1 MKRPMLIAV
10 LATGTALTLG
20 MVAWTQ
26 VRNDAGT
33 ATGPVPTAVLL
44 TPTREQAAAR
54 DAALKDPVTDR
65 LRRGMTQDP
74 RTRTMLAQINVST
87 VPVLGPIDPALMTTA
102 IFVSGD
108 RHYMLVVERDGQ
120 VIEIYGTTRAFQSS
134 APATTRPAPPATS
147 APTSAR
153 RRSVVPTAALRQARA
168 AGMSD
173 IHIEPTEYGT
183 DVAFSRFGAAYNV
196 SFICEGPGSPGCTPA
211 EALAFAAELRLI
223 GGGGQ

>member
-1 MKRPMLIAV
+1 MKRSVLIAV

-20 MVAWTQ
+20 VVAWTQ
-26 VRNDAGT
+26 VRNDAET
-33 ATGPVPTAVLL
+33 ATGPIPTAVLL

-74 RTRTMLAQINVST
+74 RSRTMLAQITAST
-87 VPVLGPIDPALMTTA
+87 VPVLGPVDPALMATA
-102 IFVSGD
+102 FFVSGD

-120 VIEIYGTTRAFQSS
+120 VIEIYGTTRAFQSA
-134 APATTRPAPPATS
+134 APGTTRPVPPA
-147 APTSAR
+147 TSAR
-153 RRSVVPTAALRQARA
+153 RRSVVPAAALRQAQA
-168 AGMSD
+168 AGLSD

-183 DVAFSRFGAAYNV
+183 DVTFSRFGAAYNV

-211 EALAFAAELRLI
+211 EALAFAADLRLI